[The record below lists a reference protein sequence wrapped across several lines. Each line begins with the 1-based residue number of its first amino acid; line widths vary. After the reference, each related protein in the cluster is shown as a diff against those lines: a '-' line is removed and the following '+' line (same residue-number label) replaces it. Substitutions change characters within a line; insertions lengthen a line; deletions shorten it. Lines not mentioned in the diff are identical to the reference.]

1 MVRTKKSLFVI
12 AVLAIALASN
22 IQAFASPDQVDVT
35 GQDTDGG
42 SGPVDAPADTGQ
54 SAGEVQADAG
64 QVPGDTQADAGQ
76 GSSEG
81 RTDAGQ
87 TSSEGRTDAGQTS
100 NEVQADAGQGLE
112 GAPTGVGQVSADAP
126 IDTGQGTVEVPADV
140 GQNSSEG
147 QADTG
152 QGSGGAPADAG
163 QDLGW
168 DAPLVPIGTVETEG
182 GAPPPLPLSGADDTG
197 MVDDAGGADVGD
209 VSPIAEDAPQ
219 GGPAIEDGTADDGI
233 ADDGVPGDPVLDDA
247 MMADVLGRLDICID
261 ILLFGDVLLALLL
274 GCLCAS
280 IFSRSLLIRR

>member
-22 IQAFASPDQVDVT
+22 IQAFASPDQVDIT

-76 GSSEG
+76 G
-81 RTDAGQ
+81 
-87 TSSEGRTDAGQTS
+87 SSEGRTDAGQTS

-197 MVDDAGGADVGD
+197 TVDDAGGADVGD
-209 VSPIAEDAPQ
+209 VPHS
-219 GGPAIEDGTADDGI
+219 GGCPSRRSRYRGWHS
-233 ADDGVPGDPVLDDA
+233 
-247 MMADVLGRLDICID
+247 GRWH
-261 ILLFGDVLLALLL
+261 
-274 GCLCAS
+274 
-280 IFSRSLLIRR
+280 SR